1 MGNLPIMNRKLVGST
16 LAVLFAA
23 AVALVSTG
31 TADAVANGQAATPG
45 MYPFAVKLTMTNI
58 PKPDGTTYNSGC
70 SGALIAPEWIIT
82 AGHCFHDVNKVP
94 VSGPPQY
101 QTTAALGTVNVTDD
115 PGEVRTIVDVAQSP
129 VNDVALAKLSAP
141 VDDITPLAVDPA
153 TPTTGENLEL
163 AGWGATS
170 DVNAAPSN
178 QLYLGG
184 FAVSSVATNTI
195 AVTGV
200 TPSPDTSACLYD
212 SGAPYFI
219 PADNTTG
226 QLVSVENN
234 GPDCPHST
242 PETTARV
249 DVLVSWIT
257 ETETTN

>member
-1 MGNLPIMNRKLVGST
+1 MKRKLVGSA
-16 LAVLFAA
+16 LAMLFAGA
-23 AVALVSTG
+23 MALVCTG

-82 AGHCFHDVNKVP
+82 AGHCFHDVNRVP

-101 QTTAALGTVNVTDD
+101 QTTAALGTVNVTND
-115 PGEVRTIVDVAQSP
+115 PGEVRTVVDVAQSP

-141 VDDITPLAVDPA
+141 VYDIAPLVVDPA
-153 TPTTGENLEL
+153 APTVGQNLEL

-184 FAVSSVATNTI
+184 FAVSSTATNTI
-195 AVTGV
+195 GVQGV
-200 TPSPDTSACLYD
+200 TPAPDTSACLYD

-219 PADNTTG
+219 PAGDQTG
-226 QLVSVENN
+226 LLVSVENN
-234 GPDCPHST
+234 GPDCPHT
-242 PETTARV
+242 APETTARV
-249 DVLVSWIT
+249 DVLTQWILQT
-257 ETETTN
+257 QANN